1 MRAAAAEATAVGV
14 CQDVAESLAEAR
26 LTSRA
31 LADDAAAA
39 ALGASAAADAAD
51 GRLASRGA
59 ALASARAAADDA
71 RARFWD
77 AAVAVCEASAPGN
90 ARETTFTLDAD
101 ARVGRRL
108 AAALGPASASPAF
121 AKGVTPAFR
130 LKPGLHVVL
139 AVSGRGL
146 SRDGEAPRRESAA
159 PPTLAELVATAVPP
173 APREG
178 DAADVEETR
187 ASAAADAAAASAAA
201 GNAFD
206 APSDASRFDTLP
218 ESAFS
223 SPSHYDEDREDDR
236 NRDRERDGSSA
247 RDRRGSIGAARR
259 AARGATAES
268 IAEWARRARD
278 KGLVPV
284 ADPGSNV
291 SEAAGET
298 SVTTHR
304 HRPVQGSRPAPSSEG
319 AFNSVFRPR
328 AEREAPRPD
337 PPLSAETETT
347 PGKTP
352 RATQT
357 QTQTQLLGRFVR
369 AQRACARA
377 ELVTR
382 ARSAS
387 GATHV

>member
-14 CQDVAESLAEAR
+14 CQSVAVRWRRRA
-26 LTSRA
+26 SRRGA

-71 RARFWD
+71 RAFLGRGGRRVRGER
-77 AAVAVCEASAPGN
+77 AGN

-173 APREG
+173 ARGRRRRRRG
-178 DAADVEETR
+178 DARVR
-187 ASAAADAAAASAAA
+187 RRRRR
-201 GNAFD
+201 GGVGGG
-206 APSDASRFDTLP
+206 
-218 ESAFS
+218 
-223 SPSHYDEDREDDR
+223 
-236 NRDRERDGSSA
+236 RERVRCAVGCVTLRHTSGKCVFFSVPL
-247 RDRRGSIGAARR
+247 RRG
-259 AARGATAES
+259 
-268 IAEWARRARD
+268 
-278 KGLVPV
+278 
-284 ADPGSNV
+284 
-291 SEAAGET
+291 
-298 SVTTHR
+298 
-304 HRPVQGSRPAPSSEG
+304 QGG
-319 AFNSVFRPR
+319 
-328 AEREAPRPD
+328 
-337 PPLSAETETT
+337 
-347 PGKTP
+347 
-352 RATQT
+352 
-357 QTQTQLLGRFVR
+357 
-369 AQRACARA
+369 
-377 ELVTR
+377 
-382 ARSAS
+382 
-387 GATHV
+387 